1 MRVVPRLLCV
11 RALGVFVDPHTC
23 GKYEGS
29 TQLIVCVC
37 VFRCLWILTH
47 LGTFGHHPHTLGCY
61 LITPNRS
68 MVDFVACCMYLRSLV
83 SSSENKTPNAQ
94 HS

>member
-1 MRVVPRLLCV
+1 MRVVPRLLSV

-37 VFRCLWILTH
+37 VFRV
-47 LGTFGHHPHTLGCY
+47 FVDPHTSGHIWASPSHTWVLPHY
-61 LITPNRS
+61 P
-68 MVDFVACCMYLRSLV
+68 
-83 SSSENKTPNAQ
+83 
-94 HS
+94 